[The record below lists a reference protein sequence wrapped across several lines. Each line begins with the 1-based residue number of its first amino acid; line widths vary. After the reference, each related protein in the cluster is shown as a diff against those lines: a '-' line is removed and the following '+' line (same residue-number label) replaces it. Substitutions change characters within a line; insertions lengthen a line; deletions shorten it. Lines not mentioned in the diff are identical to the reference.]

1 MLKIEDI
8 KTLLVIGAGTLGGQ
22 IALQCARHGY
32 EVNLYDISDQAL
44 ANGMVM
50 IQGYLRSMLAEG
62 RLSEAESAAV
72 LVRIHP
78 TTDAQA
84 AAAQADLV
92 SESVPEDPQL
102 KGRVFAQFNSLCPEH
117 TVFTTNTSSLVPSMF
132 AEATGRPDR
141 FAALHFHTYVWI
153 SNVVDIMPHPGS
165 SPETLDLLEAF
176 ALRIG
181 QIPIRLEKENYGYV
195 FNTMLN
201 ALLRSATSLAAR
213 KVTTYQNVDRA
224 WMGVMKMPVGPFGI
238 IDAVGLETVWEITQ
252 YWAGVLNDA
261 ELQQNADFLKTYV
274 DQGWLGFKSGRG
286 FYTYPDPEYAS
297 EGFVR
302 GDVT

>member
-1 MLKIEDI
+1 MLKIEEI
-8 KTLLVIGAGTLGGQ
+8 KTVLVIGAGTLGGQ

-201 ALLRSATSLAAR
+201 ALLRSATSLASR
-213 KVTTYQNVDRA
+213 QVTTYQNVDRA

-286 FYTYPDPEYAS
+286 FYTYPDPEFAR
-297 EGFVR
+297 EGFVG